1 MLNQIINVPS
11 YSQNNVTLGAQS
23 SSFNFINS
31 LYLPSTSQADTVTV
45 KQGIDIQP
53 KEEKNSDKVRYSLN
67 IVNFLKL
74 FLHYS

>member
-1 MLNQIINVPS
+1 M
-11 YSQNNVTLGAQS
+11 TLGAQS

-74 FLHYS
+74 FLINHRYLFVSVVGI